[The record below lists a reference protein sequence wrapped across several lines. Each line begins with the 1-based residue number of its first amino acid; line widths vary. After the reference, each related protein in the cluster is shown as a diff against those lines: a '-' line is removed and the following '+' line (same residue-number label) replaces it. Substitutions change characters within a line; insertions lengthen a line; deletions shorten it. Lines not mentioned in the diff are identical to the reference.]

1 MSLSKYEITYIIRP
15 DLDEATK
22 KELVERFD
30 AILTDRGA
38 EIVDSKD
45 WKKRRLAYEISGYLE
60 GMYHIINANASSEAV
75 DEFERLARINDG
87 ILRSMVI
94 RMDDKIDFPSHLAE
108 AAAKAKAEARAKRES
123 EARQAANASEDHAGQ
138 PSSEG

>member
-1 MSLSKYEITYIIRP
+1 MSLNKYEITYIIRP

-22 KELVERFD
+22 ADLINRFD
-30 AILTDRGA
+30 QILKDKGA

-60 GMYHIINANASSEAV
+60 GIYHIVNVNAPAEAV
-75 DEFERLARINDG
+75 DEFKRLARINDG

-108 AAAKAKAEARAKRES
+108 AAIKAKAKAKRD
-123 EARQAANASEDHAGQ
+123 AAAAHANADEGHH
-138 PSSEG
+138 SSNEA

>member
-15 DLDEATK
+15 DLDEAAK
-22 KELVERFD
+22 NELVERFD
-30 AILTDRGA
+30 KILTDNGA

-60 GMYHIINANASSEAV
+60 GIYHIINANAKSEAI

-94 RMDDKIDFPSHLAE
+94 RMDDKEDFPSHLAE
-108 AAAKAKAEARAKRES
+108 AAAKDKAQARAKRES
-123 EARQAANASEDHAGQ
+123 EAREAAKASENNASDA
-138 PSSEG
+138 PSEG

>member
-15 DLDEATK
+15 DLEESAK
-22 KELVERFD
+22 SELIERFD
-30 AILTDRGA
+30 AILKDNGG
-38 EIVDSKD
+38 EIIDSKD

-60 GMYHIINANASSEAV
+60 GVYHIINVNASSEAV

-94 RMDDKIDFPSHLAE
+94 RMDDKTDFPSHLAE
-108 AAAKAKAEARAKRES
+108 AAAKAKAEARAKREAES
-123 EARQAANASEDHAGQ
+123 RAAANTENHSESAQ
-138 PSSEG
+138 SEE